1 MGKRGEMRNGRGEG
15 GRGEGRDI
23 PSHSHLQT
31 KKLHSE
37 LLSDEM
43 SQRKEKMIL
52 CDDEMQGWARRS
64 LE

>member
-1 MGKRGEMRNGRGEG
+1 MRNGSGEG

-31 KKLHSE
+31 RRLHTE
-37 LLSDEM
+37 FLSDEM
-43 SQRKEKMIL
+43 SQRKEKRIL
-52 CDDEMQGWARRS
+52 YDDEMQGWARRS